1 MYAHVLH
8 QVSWV
13 VESDHQVSESY
24 LTNQMLST
32 FFEFRCWLLD
42 SLGIILSK
50 LCFAMFFSD
59 SQSIVSFSMVELLL
73 HTWQIPKKQTRWPQL
88 WLGQMNNTMST
99 NHWPLLLLL
108 VPNKLKCRSLPFG
121 MRQRRPV
128 SDAAVTSRQETAWRN
143 AAPYGVCQ
151 CRWPA
156 VEGVAKGDTTWVQKM
171 GSWSCSDAFFNTGHD
186 DQSWSIIKYVGVS
199 GSPLFRQ
206 IRSDH
211 QTSCGSCICSLKA
224 IEHWEKA

>member
-24 LTNQMLST
+24 LMNQMLST

-50 LCFAMFFSD
+50 LCFAMFLSD
-59 SQSIVSFSMVELLL
+59 SQSIISFRVVELLL

-88 WLGQMNNTMST
+88 WLGQMDNTMST

-143 AAPYGVCQ
+143 AAPCGVCQ

-156 VEGVAKGDTTWVQKM
+156 AEGRWRATQLGRRKWGVDPAVMPFLTRDM
-171 GSWSCSDAFFNTGHD
+171 MINH
-186 DQSWSIIKYVGVS
+186 DQSSNMLGYPGLLFSDRSGLTIKLVAGLAFAV
-199 GSPLFRQ
+199 
-206 IRSDH
+206 
-211 QTSCGSCICSLKA
+211 
-224 IEHWEKA
+224 